1 MTSLSVLV
9 KPSEN
14 ETQRLSPKEMAEFME
29 GLRKGS
35 IARSQ
40 GKVQSLD
47 EVIVELGIV

>member
-1 MTSLSVLV
+1 MTSLSVLA

-14 ETQRLSPKEMAEFME
+14 ETQKLSPWEMADFME
-29 GLRKGS
+29 GVRQGS

-47 EVIVELGIV
+47 KVASELGIL